1 MKRLA
6 FVLLSIA
13 GLLGACGKDD
23 VEVLHLETNA
33 SHWSTEKLTGMG
45 DTVASE
51 HATEL
56 MTMCQGERTTELKG
70 DLVIYDSMVM
80 NRRPITLSSDA
91 YMYRIV
97 SFVEGDEPYV
107 LCREQISNQ
116 FVAEAIEEIP
126 SFIDTSQSI
135 ELSRTPIIQYPTD
148 EEIEQFLLSDG
159 LKDFGLDVK
168 PSSGSILNISPAY
181 YGVLDFELGGK
192 PIKSHL
198 QVYEPVSVML
208 KDQQLAIA
216 YDPKS
221 SRAFLLASYNHEYVF
236 GNPIGF
242 IEEEHSDITNELL
255 FHDLSIKQIAPVGPL
270 DPGVSTPLYE
280 FTYTEKGERVTKTL
294 SATFREGEFVKNGEE
309 PRNMFEN
316 LLPNIYD
323 GPMIY
328 IHKKPYDPETPLN
341 QPDILH
347 AKEEE
352 VEELLS
358 SIESAKPIERTGEE
372 GTYRYLTIIDGVKE
386 QVFDVSYKQ
395 RSKKLDIYLTDPK
408 RNESFKLSSEAAEA
422 LRSAF
427 PKINEKE

>member
-1 MKRLA
+1 MKRFA
-6 FVLLSIA
+6 FVWLSIA
-13 GLLGACGKDD
+13 VLLGACGQEDI
-23 VEVLHLETNA
+23 EVLNLEANA
-33 SHWSTEKLTGMG
+33 SHWNTEKLTGMG
-45 DTVASE
+45 ETVTSE
-51 HATEL
+51 HSAEL
-56 MTMCQGERTTELKG
+56 MKMCQGERTTELKG
-70 DLVIYDSMVM
+70 DLTLYDSMIM
-80 NRRPITLSSDA
+80 SRRPITLTSDA

-97 SFVEGDEPYV
+97 TFVEGDDPYV
-107 LCREQISNQ
+107 LCREQTSNQ
-116 FVAEAIEEIP
+116 FVAETIEEIP
-126 SFIDTSQSI
+126 GFVDTSHSI
-135 ELSRTPIIQYPTD
+135 ELSRTPILQYPT
-148 EEIEQFLLSDG
+148 EEEVEQFLLSDG
-159 LKDFGLDVK
+159 LKDFGLAVK

-181 YGVLDFELGGK
+181 YGVLDFDLDGK

-242 IEEEHSDITNELL
+242 IEEERPDSTHELL
-255 FHDLSIKQIAPVGPL
+255 FFDLSIKQIAPVGPL

-280 FTYTEKGERVTKTL
+280 FTYTEGAERVTKTL
-294 SATFREGEFVKNGEE
+294 SATFREGEFAKNGEE
-309 PRNMFEN
+309 PRSMFEN
-316 LLPNIYD
+316 LLPNIYV

-328 IHKKPYDPETPLN
+328 IHKKPYDPEIPLN
-341 QPDILH
+341 HPDILH

-352 VEELLS
+352 VAELLS

-372 GTYRYLTIIDGVKE
+372 GTYRYLTIIDGDKE
-386 QVFDVSYKQ
+386 QVFDVTYKQ

-422 LRSAF
+422 LISAF